1 MITIKKEEVIK
12 EKDKKEK
19 WTHLPSSLELL
30 QTIENI
36 EYRNIDVLLVN
47 NREEALEKIKQ
58 KIPEG
63 VKVMT
68 GSSTTLYEIGFMDYY
83 LSGKTPWTCLGPM
96 VYQETN
102 PEKQRELRRVSET
115 ADYFIASVNA
125 IAKTGELVA
134 ADASGSRVSAY
145 PYAAEHVIL
154 VAGIQKITPNL
165 EKSLER
171 IREYVYPLENERAL
185 KAYGIPSSIGKWVII
200 EREKIDH
207 RITLILVK
215 EELGY

>member
-12 EKDKKEK
+12 EKDKIEK
-19 WTHLPSSLELL
+19 WTHLPSNLELQ

-36 EYRNIDVLLVN
+36 KNRNIDVLLVN

-58 KIPEG
+58 IIPGG

-83 LSGKTPWTCLGPM
+83 LSDTTPWTCLGPM
-96 VYQETN
+96 VYHETN
-102 PEKQRELRRVSET
+102 PEKQRELRRISEI

-134 ADASGSRVSAY
+134 VDASGSRVSAY

-154 VAGIQKITPNL
+154 VSGIQKITPNL
-165 EKSLER
+165 ESSLER

-185 KAYGIPSSIGKWVII
+185 KAYGIPSTIGKWVII

-215 EELGY
+215 EKLGY